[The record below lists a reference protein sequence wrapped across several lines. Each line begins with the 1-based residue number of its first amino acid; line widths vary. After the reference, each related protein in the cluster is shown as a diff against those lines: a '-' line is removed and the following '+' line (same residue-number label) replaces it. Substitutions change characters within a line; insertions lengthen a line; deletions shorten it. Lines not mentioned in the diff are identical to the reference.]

1 MSIKL
6 KEIIFEGFKSPDR
19 TATLKFCDDN
29 VSIVFGENGSGK
41 TSLLKGLYSFLNQ
54 DEDYLKAL
62 KTKKIICKYA
72 FIGNEINLEYSVE
85 VKYLDDKYRYDW
97 RAFEKSPLANTTSLS
112 IAIER
117 GLSGRSF
124 SHIDIFDIERFFDI
138 KHATSNSFSHLQ
150 KPMKKQ
156 FAKDLYTYLTNLN
169 KIKQKDIRDL
179 NQDFVEKHAYVENL
193 DTQNLEV
200 LIVKKYKEAYFEDIK
215 RINDVLLNTL
225 NLAIELRTNE
235 ISNVVMKNMSAIELY
250 NNKDRLI
257 FALSSESE
265 SEKNTTNSVNL
276 YFQNKDI
283 KKRLV
288 HLLESISSIE
298 DAENFVRDPLIG
310 QIFKNILKEL
320 DSNSSVVARFNL
332 LVESFNDFLIDDK
345 MLLVD
350 VDQVRIQVKK
360 TSHSLDDLSSGER
373 HILTLLVCIL
383 FNSHDR
389 DFLFIDEPEMSL
401 NILWQEQLLPLLMKL
416 VPNTQIIVASHS
428 PFIVNDRSDYLSELV
443 VKRA

>member
-6 KEIIFEGFKSPDR
+6 KEITFEGFKSPDR
-19 TATLKFCDDN
+19 TATLKFSDN
-29 VSIVFGENGSGK
+29 NISIVYGDNGSGK

-62 KTKKIICKYA
+62 KTKKITCKYVL
-72 FIGNEINLEYSVE
+72 IGNDINLEYSVE

-97 RAFEKSPLANTTSLS
+97 RAFEKSPLVNTTSLS

-124 SHIDIFDIERFFDI
+124 SHIDAFDLERFFDL

-169 KIKQKDIRDL
+169 KSKQKDIRDL

-200 LIVKKYKEAYFEDIK
+200 LIVKKYKEACFEDIK
-215 RINDVLLNTL
+215 RINDALLKTL
-225 NLAIELRTNE
+225 NLAIELRTQE
-235 ISNVVMKNMSAIELY
+235 GPNVVSKSISAIELY
-250 NNKDRLI
+250 NNRDRLI
-257 FALSSESE
+257 LALSSNGD
-265 SEKNTTNSVNL
+265 SEKNSTNSVNP
-276 YFQNKDI
+276 YFQNREL

-288 HLLESISSIE
+288 YFLESISSIK
-298 DAENFVRDPLIG
+298 DAENFVKDPLIG
-310 QIFKNILKEL
+310 QMFENILKEL
-320 DSNSSVVARFNL
+320 NSNSSVVAKFNL
-332 LVESFNDFLIDDK
+332 LVENFNNFLIDDK
-345 MLLVD
+345 KLLVD
-350 VDQVRIQVKK
+350 VDQARIQVKK
-360 TSHSLDDLSSGER
+360 TAHSLDDLSSGER

-416 VPNTQIIVASHS
+416 VPKTQIIVASHS
-428 PFIVNDRSDYLSELV
+428 PFIVNDRSDYLSELF